1 MTVHLDWPPEVVEG
15 LTREAVRHGLS
26 LDAYLLQTVLQKTS
40 TSDFS
45 SGTEQQRVARE
56 EAGQTILE
64 LRRGLH
70 LGADL
75 TVRDLIEDG
84 RRF

>member
-40 TSDFS
+40 TSDIG
-45 SGTEQQRVARE
+45 SGTEQQRLARE
-56 EAGQTILE
+56 EAGRTILE
-64 LRRGLH
+64 LRSGLH
-70 LGADL
+70 LGAGL